1 MTQEDNIEHAVPTR
15 RQWFGLA
22 TLATGLGMIVL
33 DGTIVGVAL
42 PRIISDL
49 GLDITAAQWVNSLYA
64 VLLAALLLST
74 GKLADR
80 WGRKRLFL
88 TGLIVLVA
96 GSLVAAASGSSSPL
110 IGARAIQ
117 AVGAAFIMPS
127 TLSTVNAVFRGKY
140 RAVAFGVW
148 GAVISGAAAV
158 GPLAGGALTQWAS
171 WHWIFLVNLP
181 LGGLVLLAAIF
192 TVDETKGEKQR
203 RGADVDGALLS
214 AIGFGALVFAII
226 EGPKLGWWTPTSEMV
241 VFGWTWPTT
250 AAVSPVPV
258 AFAVAIVAIG
268 LFVIWEQH
276 SENVQRSAL
285 LDLGLFNFPTFSWG
299 NLTAAMVAV
308 GEFAIIFVL
317 PLYLVNALGLSVMS
331 SGLVLAAMAIGAFVA
346 GAAARHVAARFG
358 APGTV
363 LVGLGVEVL
372 GVLILV
378 VIIQNDTAGWIVAL
392 PLTLYG
398 LGLGLASA
406 QLTGTVLRDIQ
417 VDVSGQG
424 SATQSTVRQIGTAL
438 GTAFAGATLSVS
450 LAFTLPAAL
459 DDAGIS
465 GNTADQ
471 IADATR
477 ESAGTAITKLS
488 AQGDKGPLGEDTST
502 AVDALTTGFANATRW
517 TLGVAMVFL
526 LLGLLGAIRV
536 RVVANRADNA
546 H

>member
-1 MTQEDNIEHAVPTR
+1 
-15 RQWFGLA
+15 
-22 TLATGLGMIVL
+22 MIVL

-49 GLDITAAQWVNSLYA
+49 GLDITADQWVNSLYA

-241 VFGWTWPTT
+241 GFGWTWPTT
-250 AAVSPVPV
+250 AAVAPVPV

-268 LFVIWEQH
+268 LRSEERRVASGCGWKPPMLCH
-276 SENVQRSAL
+276 SESAA
-285 LDLGLFNFPTFSWG
+285 
-299 NLTAAMVAV
+299 TA
-308 GEFAIIFVL
+308 E
-317 PLYLVNALGLSVMS
+317 
-331 SGLVLAAMAIGAFVA
+331 
-346 GAAARHVAARFG
+346 
-358 APGTV
+358 
-363 LVGLGVEVL
+363 
-372 GVLILV
+372 
-378 VIIQNDTAGWIVAL
+378 
-392 PLTLYG
+392 
-398 LGLGLASA
+398 
-406 QLTGTVLRDIQ
+406 
-417 VDVSGQG
+417 
-424 SATQSTVRQIGTAL
+424 
-438 GTAFAGATLSVS
+438 
-450 LAFTLPAAL
+450 
-459 DDAGIS
+459 
-465 GNTADQ
+465 
-471 IADATR
+471 
-477 ESAGTAITKLS
+477 
-488 AQGDKGPLGEDTST
+488 
-502 AVDALTTGFANATRW
+502 
-517 TLGVAMVFL
+517 
-526 LLGLLGAIRV
+526 
-536 RVVANRADNA
+536 
-546 H
+546 